1 MVTEANAQ
9 MRQTVTAATG
19 NLRNQQKQSNATVK
33 ESAASPEVRQ
43 GLPADLPTET
53 ESVSPAQE
61 AKGSSNRPLSPE
73 QLDKMVDDLNS
84 FIQDV
89 RRELRFSVDRDSGQT
104 IIKVIDS
111 KSQQV
116 VRQIPP
122 DDIVGMAELLDGRSG
137 LLMRTRV

>member
-9 MRQTVTAATG
+9 VRQTVTAATG

-43 GLPADLPTET
+43 GLPTET

-73 QLDKMVDDLNS
+73 QLDKIVDDLNS

-111 KSQQV
+111 KSQRV

-122 DDIVGMAELLDGRSG
+122 DDIVGMADLLDGHSG

>member
-9 MRQTVTAATG
+9 VRQTVTAATG

-43 GLPADLPTET
+43 GLPTET

-122 DDIVGMAELLDGRSG
+122 DDIVGMAEQLDGHSG

>member
-9 MRQTVTAATG
+9 VRQTVTAATG

-43 GLPADLPTET
+43 GLPTET

-73 QLDKMVDDLNS
+73 QLDKIVDDLNS

-122 DDIVGMAELLDGRSG
+122 DDIVGMAEQLDGHSG

>member
-9 MRQTVTAATG
+9 VRQTVTAATG

-43 GLPADLPTET
+43 GLPTET
-53 ESVSPAQE
+53 ESVSPAQQ

-73 QLDKMVDDLNS
+73 QLDKIVDDLNS

-122 DDIVGMAELLDGRSG
+122 DDIVGMAEQLDGHSG

>member
-9 MRQTVTAATG
+9 VRQAVTAVTG
-19 NLRNQQKQSNATVK
+19 NLRNQQKQSSAAVK

-43 GLPADLPTET
+43 GLPTET

-122 DDIVGMAELLDGRSG
+122 EDIVGMAELLDGRSG

>member
-9 MRQTVTAATG
+9 VRQAVTAATG
-19 NLRNQQKQSNATVK
+19 NLRNQQKQSSAAVK

-43 GLPADLPTET
+43 DLPTET

-122 DDIVGMAELLDGRSG
+122 EDIVGMAELLDGRSG